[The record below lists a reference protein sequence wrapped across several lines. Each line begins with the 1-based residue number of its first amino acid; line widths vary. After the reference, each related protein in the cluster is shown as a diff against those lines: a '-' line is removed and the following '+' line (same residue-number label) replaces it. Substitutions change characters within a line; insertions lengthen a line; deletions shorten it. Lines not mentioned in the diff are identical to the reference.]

1 SSGIANG
8 YAYVNASAG
17 LCRSSCLMR
26 LRPRPHPQSGECV
39 HGSAPLLP
47 LAPVVA
53 CPAPPAVR
61 VTLSATAVTTE
72 RRRRFMA
79 TSGSGECNVVPEER
93 ADMKSFSY
101 VTRRQALEAFTMTA
115 AATAL
120 RASAFAQTDAGP
132 TTFPKGAII
141 RTILKDYAPEELA
154 GGATLFH

>member
-1 SSGIANG
+1 MPPVRSSGIANG
-8 YAYVNASAG
+8 YAYVKASAG

-61 VTLSATAVTTE
+61 VTLTATAVTTE

-79 TSGSGECNVVPEER
+79 TSGSCECNVVPEER
-93 ADMKSFSY
+93 
-101 VTRRQALEAFTMTA
+101 RRYEVFFVRHPSSGAGGIHDNRGGHCA
-115 AATAL
+115 ARVGL
-120 RASAFAQTDAGP
+120 RANG
-132 TTFPKGAII
+132 
-141 RTILKDYAPEELA
+141 
-154 GGATLFH
+154 